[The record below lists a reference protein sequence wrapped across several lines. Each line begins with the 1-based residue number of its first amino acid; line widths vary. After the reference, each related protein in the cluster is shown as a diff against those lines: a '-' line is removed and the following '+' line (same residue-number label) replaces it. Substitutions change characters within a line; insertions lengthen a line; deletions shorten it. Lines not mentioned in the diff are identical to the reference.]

1 MSNSN
6 PSQSFIID
14 KFPKKLAVHFSLI
27 YATPIAASIL
37 ILKFLK
43 VLTSDEMKKVFL
55 SPLTLITTFLIIAF
69 LIFLFCYFVKKIRS
83 YDGSEESKA
92 ICNKA
97 VKQFEMFTILTAFII
112 GIIAPSVIFF
122 GGKAQGLP
130 VERPP
135 IFCCF
140 FGTVFSYSLFFYI
153 LFMQKLESSLS
164 QLPILEKY
172 KSMPYVARHIFVIV
186 FGGIGLISYSL
197 TPIFVSKLSTLPLW
211 TLFWTYVFPCTLFGL
226 VMLILDS
233 LVQSRGILRRIND
246 LEDYTC
252 IIAEKD
258 YTHENMLIQ
267 SRDEFGMIT
276 EHFNDFYNV
285 TNNLLCKIDDT
296 VKVSLT
302 NADSLSDSMAETSRT
317 VDNIIDNVTTV
328 KNMFQSQSS
337 VVDKT
342 SATVNEMIQ
351 KIDGLNKSVEV
362 QVSGIANSSSA
373 VEEMVAN
380 IRSVTKILETNSETV
395 LALGNESENGRKK
408 IDDSV
413 KLAEVI
419 LQHSAGLLE
428 ASSIV
433 QNIAAQTNLLAMNAA
448 IEAAHAG
455 ESGKG
460 FAVVADEIRKL
471 AEQSNSQGKS
481 ITVKL
486 KELLSVIENVVENAK
501 DVQKQFE
508 VIFDLTNSVRQQEN
522 IIKNAMDEQSEGSH
536 QVLHSISE
544 IHSSTEV
551 VKNNSTILLDGGKAI
566 VSGMENLANES
577 NEIYN
582 AISGIVSATDQIKG
596 SVDRINEES
605 EQNKISLG
613 GVHNLVS
620 EFKIEN

>member
-1 MSNSN
+1 
-6 PSQSFIID
+6 
-14 KFPKKLAVHFSLI
+14 
-27 YATPIAASIL
+27 
-37 ILKFLK
+37 
-43 VLTSDEMKKVFL
+43 
-55 SPLTLITTFLIIAF
+55 
-69 LIFLFCYFVKKIRS
+69 
-83 YDGSEESKA
+83 
-92 ICNKA
+92 
-97 VKQFEMFTILTAFII
+97 
-112 GIIAPSVIFF
+112 
-122 GGKAQGLP
+122 
-130 VERPP
+130 
-135 IFCCF
+135 
-140 FGTVFSYSLFFYI
+140 
-153 LFMQKLESSLS
+153 
-164 QLPILEKY
+164 
-172 KSMPYVARHIFVIV
+172 
-186 FGGIGLISYSL
+186 
-197 TPIFVSKLSTLPLW
+197 
-211 TLFWTYVFPCTLFGL
+211 
-226 VMLILDS
+226 MLILDS

-276 EHFNDFYNV
+276 DHFNDFYNV

-296 VKVSLT
+296 VKISLT

-328 KNMFQSQSS
+328 KNMFQSQAS

-605 EQNKISLG
+605 EQNKISLS

>member
-1 MSNSN
+1 M
-6 PSQSFIID
+6 
-14 KFPKKLAVHFSLI
+14 
-27 YATPIAASIL
+27 
-37 ILKFLK
+37 
-43 VLTSDEMKKVFL
+43 
-55 SPLTLITTFLIIAF
+55 
-69 LIFLFCYFVKKIRS
+69 
-83 YDGSEESKA
+83 
-92 ICNKA
+92 
-97 VKQFEMFTILTAFII
+97 
-112 GIIAPSVIFF
+112 
-122 GGKAQGLP
+122 
-130 VERPP
+130 
-135 IFCCF
+135 
-140 FGTVFSYSLFFYI
+140 
-153 LFMQKLESSLS
+153 
-164 QLPILEKY
+164 
-172 KSMPYVARHIFVIV
+172 
-186 FGGIGLISYSL
+186 
-197 TPIFVSKLSTLPLW
+197 
-211 TLFWTYVFPCTLFGL
+211 
-226 VMLILDS
+226 
-233 LVQSRGILRRIND
+233 
-246 LEDYTC
+246 
-252 IIAEKD
+252 
-258 YTHENMLIQ
+258 
-267 SRDEFGMIT
+267 
-276 EHFNDFYNV
+276 
-285 TNNLLCKIDDT
+285 
-296 VKVSLT
+296 
-302 NADSLSDSMAETSRT
+302 
-317 VDNIIDNVTTV
+317 
-328 KNMFQSQSS
+328 
-337 VVDKT
+337 
-342 SATVNEMIQ
+342 
-351 KIDGLNKSVEV
+351 
-362 QVSGIANSSSA
+362 
-373 VEEMVAN
+373 
-380 IRSVTKILETNSETV
+380 
-395 LALGNESENGRKK
+395 
-408 IDDSV
+408 
-413 KLAEVI
+413 
-419 LQHSAGLLE
+419 QHSAGLLE